1 MHLRK
6 MRQVEMEVNVV
17 EDGGCFNWAEQGN
30 TGMSFKRLVKAERR
44 NNMKVSVTKT
54 LNAGGIVESV
64 TTYPYEMKLGTYL
77 VLKEGEAGMRRLGVK
92 TPERLEQL
100 YVEQVVLREPGVCA
114 NPDKEFQKFDVEA
127 LCDEAVKRLI
137 SSWESG
143 LKIEARQNPV
153 NGRTNYYVRLLA
165 MSPGQGD
172 LIRAVKEKQQEQTE
186 DDGKPRPEVNIFQN
200 AFE

>member
-1 MHLRK
+1 MGRV
-6 MRQVEMEVNVV
+6 QIEVNVV
-17 EDGGCFNWAEQGN
+17 EDGGGINWAEQKN
-30 TGMSFKRLVKAERR
+30 TGMYYERHVKDERRKDLKAVVRKRLNARKMVK
-44 NNMKVSVTKT
+44 K
-54 LNAGGIVESV
+54 V

-77 VLKEGEAGMRRLGVK
+77 VMREGEVGMRRLCKLGVK
-92 TPERLEQL
+92 TPEKLQDL
-100 YVEQVVLREPGVCA
+100 YVEQVFLREPGICA
-114 NPDKEFQKFDVEA
+114 NPNKEFQKFNVEA

-143 LKIEARQNPV
+143 LKIEAHQNPG
-153 NGRTNYYVRLLA
+153 NGRTDYYVRLLA

-186 DDGKPRPEVNIFQN
+186 DDGKPRPEVNRFQN

>member
-1 MHLRK
+1 MRK

-44 NNMKVSVTKT
+44 KNMKVSVTKR
-54 LNAGGIVESV
+54 LNARGIVESV

-143 LKIEARQNPV
+143 LKIEAHQNPG
-153 NGRTNYYVRLLA
+153 NGRTDYYVRLLA

-172 LIRAVKEKQQEQTE
+172 LIRAVKEKQQEQTG

>member
-1 MHLRK
+1 

-44 NNMKVSVTKT
+44 KNMKVSVTKR
-54 LNAGGIVESV
+54 LNARGIVESV

>member
-1 MHLRK
+1 MRK

-44 NNMKVSVTKT
+44 KNMKVSVTKR
-54 LNAGGIVESV
+54 LNARGIVESV

-172 LIRAVKEKQQEQTE
+172 LIRAVREKQQEHTG
-186 DDGKPRPEVNIFQN
+186 DDGKPRPEVNRFQN

>member
-44 NNMKVSVTKT
+44 KNMKVSVTKR
-54 LNAGGIVESV
+54 LNARGIVESV